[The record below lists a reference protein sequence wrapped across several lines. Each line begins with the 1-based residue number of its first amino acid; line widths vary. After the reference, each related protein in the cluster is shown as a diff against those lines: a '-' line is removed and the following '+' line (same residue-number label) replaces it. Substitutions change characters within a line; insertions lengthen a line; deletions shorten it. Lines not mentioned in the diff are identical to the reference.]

1 MKAFIVCLLG
11 MVFLTP
17 FMVESPDA
25 LVSWVQFIPLAA
37 AAVKAGTGILGSQAQ
52 GKAAANA
59 AYHSARAYDLQA
71 REELRRQKRKN
82 RQLLS
87 YQKAATYAS
96 GIDFSGSAKQHH
108 ESTKKQMAYDI
119 QMQEKIISRNK
130 RAIRKGGQAAQSAA
144 NWQAAAYGIKGIG
157 DVFSAGSDAGM
168 WGAGAKSPEVPTD
181 FGNMAGFH

>member
-17 FMVESPDA
+17 FMVGSPDA
-25 LVSWVQFIPLAA
+25 LVSWVPAA
-37 AAVKAGTGILGSQAQ
+37 IAAVGAVTSMMGSMQAGG
-52 GKAAANA
+52 AAKDA
-59 AYHSARAYDLQA
+59 AYQSARAYDLQA

-157 DVFSAGSDAGM
+157 DVFSAGSDAGY
-168 WGAGAKSPEVPTD
+168 WGAGAKSPKAPTD